1 MAITYTP
8 IGYGV
13 TDENGVAKLDTDMNG
28 DSLTHSYTGTGAG
41 KIDVVAS
48 LDAPADISSS
58 SLQSGTYEVLDCM
71 FMDYKSDGTH
81 NTDYF
86 KSNNATVTS
95 SDGEITVYATS
106 TGMYISNQVITGD
119 FEAILQCKNVNG
131 NGVRVG
137 FANSNSSSFNKSARV
152 LFTYS
157 DYYYLKF
164 RRVSGTW
171 TVSRSSDGETWTDY
185 SALDGGATLT
195 SEDCYFMIYV
205 QIPSGSDERRLTYKD
220 LRIYPI

>member
-1 MAITYTP
+1 MEKILFYWCFGSTVYYEGKLRQYCIFQSET
-8 IGYGV
+8 YGV
-13 TDENGVAKLDTDMNG
+13 LDF
-28 DSLTHSYTGTGAG
+28 
-41 KIDVVAS
+41 I
-48 LDAPADISSS
+48 
-58 SLQSGTYEVLDCM
+58 

-81 NTDYF
+81 NTNYY

-95 SDGEITVYATS
+95 SDGEITVYATA

-119 FEAILQCKNVNG
+119 FEAIFQCKNVNG

-137 FANSNSSSFNKSARV
+137 FADSNSLSFNKSARV

-171 TVSRSSDGETWTDY
+171 TVSRSINGETWTDY
-185 SALDGGATLT
+185 STLDASSLT
-195 SEDCYFMIYV
+195 SEDCYFMVYV

>member
-1 MAITYTP
+1 MTTNYVFLGSGT
-8 IGYGV
+8 
-13 TDENGVAKLDTDMNG
+13 TDSNGVAKLDHDANG
-28 DSLTHSYTGTGAG
+28 DPISHSYTGSGVG
-41 KIDVVAS
+41 EVDVVAS
-48 LDAPADISSS
+48 LDDPDSISDS
-58 SLQSGTYEVLDCM
+58 SLQSEIYGVLDCI

-81 NTDYF
+81 NTDYY

-95 SDGEITVYATS
+95 SDGEITVYATT
-106 TGMYISNQVITGD
+106 TGVYISNQVISGD

-137 FANSNSSSFNKSARV
+137 FADSNSSSFNKSTRV

-171 TVSRSSDGETWTDY
+171 TVSRSINGETWTDY
-185 SALDGGATLT
+185 STLDVSSLT
-195 SEDCYFMIYV
+195 SEDCYFLVYV

>member
-1 MAITYTP
+1 MAYRYL
-8 IGYGV
+8 GYGI
-13 TDENGVAKLDTDMNG
+13 TNDKGIAKLEFDANG
-28 DSLTHSYTGTGAG
+28 NPIDHSYTGTGAG
-41 KIDVVAS
+41 ELDIIAS
-48 LDAPADISSS
+48 LDDNEHISDS
-58 SLQSGTYEVLDCM
+58 SLQSETYTVLDCI

-81 NTDYF
+81 NTNYY

-95 SDGEITVYATS
+95 SDGEITVYATA

-119 FEAILQCKNVNG
+119 FEAIFQCKNVNG

-137 FANSNSSSFNKSARV
+137 FADSNSSSFNKSARV

-171 TVSRSSDGETWTDY
+171 TVSRSINGETWTDY
-185 SALDGGATLT
+185 STLDVSSLT
-195 SEDCYFMIYV
+195 SEDCYFMVYV

>member
-1 MAITYTP
+1 MVKRLIGTGTTDSNGVATITYT
-8 IGYGV
+8 
-13 TDENGVAKLDTDMNG
+13 
-28 DSLTHSYTGTGAG
+28 GAG
-41 KIDVVAS
+41 RGLLQVQAES
-48 LDAPADISSS
+48 GG
-58 SLQSGTYEVLDCM
+58 LQSETYEVLDCI

-81 NTDYF
+81 NTDYY

-171 TVSRSSDGETWTDY
+171 TVSRSTNGETWTD
-185 SALDGGATLT
+185 STLDGGATLT
-195 SEDCYFMIYV
+195 SEDCYFMVYV
-205 QIPSGSDERRLTYKD
+205 QIPSGSDERRLTYKN